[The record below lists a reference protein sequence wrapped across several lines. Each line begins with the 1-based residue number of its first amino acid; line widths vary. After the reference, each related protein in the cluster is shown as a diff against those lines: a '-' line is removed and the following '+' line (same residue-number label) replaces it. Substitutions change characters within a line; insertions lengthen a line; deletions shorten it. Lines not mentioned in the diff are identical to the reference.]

1 MDDVEVEYVFV
12 YGTLRP
18 GYSRLNLGS
27 SSLQPPNVLHQN
39 GKYVGSATLFGNLTI
54 EFNVFLCFVIQI
66 NSRRSTKL
74 LYFIDLIGSGFE
86 LFDTGHYPGIRQ
98 QRSSQS
104 CSFVNGDV
112 FQIQGV
118 NASQVLNELDVYEE
132 CSLMDPLP
140 HEYTRK
146 VGWH

>member
-39 GKYVGSATLFGNLTI
+39 GKYVGSATLF
-54 EFNVFLCFVIQI
+54 
-66 NSRRSTKL
+66 
-74 LYFIDLIGSGFE
+74 GFE